1 MVKVRWSKQAIEDI
15 HRIQEYYSDFAV
27 NFSIQLLD
35 QIFEKENLIANH
47 PEIGRVVPEL
57 NNRSV
62 REIIFRNFRIIYA
75 IFDSERISI
84 LTVHESS
91 RPLSNI
97 SIFD

>member
-97 SIFD
+97 SIFY

>member
-27 NFSIQLLD
+27 NFSIQLVD

>member
-1 MVKVRWSKQAIEDI
+1 MVKITWSKQAIEDI

-27 NFSIQLLD
+27 TFSIQLVD
-35 QIFEKENLIANH
+35 QIFDKENLIADH
-47 PEIGRVVPEL
+47 PEIGRIVPEL
-57 NNRSV
+57 NNKSV

-75 IFDSERISI
+75 IFDSQRISI

>member
-1 MVKVRWSKQAIEDI
+1 MVKVSWSKQAIEDI
-15 HRIQEYYSDFAV
+15 HRIQEYYSGFAV
-27 NFSIQLLD
+27 NFSIQLVD
-35 QIFEKENLIANH
+35 QIFEKESLISNH

-57 NNRSV
+57 NNKSV

-91 RPLSNI
+91 RPLSNV